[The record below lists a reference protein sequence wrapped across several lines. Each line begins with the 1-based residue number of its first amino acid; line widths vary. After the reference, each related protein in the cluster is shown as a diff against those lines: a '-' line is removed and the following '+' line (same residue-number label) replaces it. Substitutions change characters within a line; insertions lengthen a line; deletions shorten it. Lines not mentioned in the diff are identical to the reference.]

1 VTLLPFAPTSPV
13 WRQPQR
19 SVCCADY
26 CKSKGHWRF
35 LEAFTEAAAKANT
48 AFATIQNPDGSSTLP
63 LGAGIAARSWD
74 GKWQPVSVSLTA
86 VPESEMVPVIVKELT
101 GKTMDLQA
109 PLSASI
115 TTLKQDIC
123 ASNDLHPEPYKQ
135 KLLFRNAILEDGPH
149 SLGE

>member
-1 VTLLPFAPTSPV
+1 MEDSDVAASRPSVPSAPYD
-13 WRQPQR
+13 RLR
-19 SVCCADY
+19 SAVA
-26 CKSKGHWRF
+26 SNR
-35 LEAFTEAAAKANT
+35 L
-48 AFATIQNPDGSSTLP
+48 
-63 LGAGIAARSWD
+63 
-74 GKWQPVSVSLTA
+74 SVSLSA

>member
-1 VTLLPFAPTSPV
+1 M
-13 WRQPQR
+13 
-19 SVCCADY
+19 
-26 CKSKGHWRF
+26 
-35 LEAFTEAAAKANT
+35 
-48 AFATIQNPDGSSTLP
+48 ST
-63 LGAGIAARSWD
+63 
-74 GKWQPVSVSLTA
+74 
-86 VPESEMVPVIVKELT
+86 
-101 GKTMDLQA
+101 